1 MLSLEYQEKY
11 LWWYFLYGDLYFM
24 PLLICYVSAAC
35 SLKYSK
41 LGESHKFDFGDLI

>member
-11 LWWYFLYGDLYFM
+11 LWCFLDGDLYFT